1 MSAEAVPQQTRRAG
15 RRCTVCVLPAAS
27 RLGIETAL
35 AQGEAYRV
43 ISRASRG
50 LVEPDALRRHV
61 VAGHLPPKLQHAAE
75 ATHGLDSTTLAYR
88 IHEIAQRARET
99 ALEAQRSGHHSAV
112 IRAGDAEARALGILA
127 SMGVRHEGNVQDADA
142 FKATAHAVLRAARH
156 SPEVAEA
163 VAAELD
169 ALDRPAIADDIRQQ
183 AGTHRPTPRLEAAS

>member
-1 MSAEAVPQQTRRAG
+1 MSTDIQQQVRSAG
-15 RRCTVCVLPAAS
+15 RRCSVCSLPSDA
-27 RLGIETAL
+27 RLSVETAL
-35 AQGEAYRV
+35 ARGEAYRV
-43 ISRASRG
+43 ISRASGG

-61 VAGHLPPKLQHAAE
+61 VAGHLPPQLQDAAE

-127 SMGVRHEGNVQDADA
+127 GMGVRHEGDVQDADA
-142 FKATAHAVLRAARH
+142 FKATAHAVLRAARR
-156 SPEVAEA
+156 SPAVAEA

-169 ALDRPAIADDIRQQ
+169 ALDRPAIADDIRAQS
-183 AGTHRPTPRLEAAS
+183 ATHRPTPRLEAAS